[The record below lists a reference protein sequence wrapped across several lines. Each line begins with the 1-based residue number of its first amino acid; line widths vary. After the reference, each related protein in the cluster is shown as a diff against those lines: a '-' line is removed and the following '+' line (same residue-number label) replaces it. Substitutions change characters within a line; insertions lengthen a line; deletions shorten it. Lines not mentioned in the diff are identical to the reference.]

1 MLGREAAPLAPTP
14 IRKAQTPRERCCA
27 SSSSTRLPRPA
38 ILDRDLFDAVQA
50 KLDDQLTNYT
60 ATRQIRGSADRPHLR
75 RSWQSDES
83 EPMPASRA
91 SGKREAVSEHL
102 SESQSTGEMPI

>member
-1 MLGREAAPLAPTP
+1 MEPDMLGREAAPLAPTP

-27 SSSSTRLPRPA
+27 SSSSTRPPRPA

-60 ATRQIRGSADRPHLR
+60 A
-75 RSWQSDES
+75 
-83 EPMPASRA
+83 SRA
-91 SGKREAVSEHL
+91 KSEALLIGTTTIVAI
-102 SESQSTGEMPI
+102 G